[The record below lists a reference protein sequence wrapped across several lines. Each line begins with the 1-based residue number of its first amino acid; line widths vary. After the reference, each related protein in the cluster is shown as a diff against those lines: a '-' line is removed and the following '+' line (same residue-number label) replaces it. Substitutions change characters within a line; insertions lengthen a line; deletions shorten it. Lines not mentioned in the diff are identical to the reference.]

1 MFTSAPMG
9 RFFSLGQVI
18 ETVRGGGIYQDAVDT
33 AIDRLKH
40 GGWVNIY
47 PEGRVNQEK
56 NNPAGGMRRFK
67 WGVGR
72 IVMDA
77 EEMPEI
83 IPIWISG
90 EFPRRAQRA
99 PSSPPF

>member
-1 MFTSAPMG
+1 MFTSAPLG

-18 ETVRGGGIYQDAVDT
+18 ETVRGGGIYQPAVDT
-33 AIDRLKH
+33 ALARLRA
-40 GGWVNIY
+40 GAWVNIY
-47 PEGRVNQEK
+47 PEGGVNQAK

-77 EEMPEI
+77 DELPEI
-83 IPIWISG
+83 IPIWLSG
-90 EFPRRAQRA
+90 E
-99 PSSPPF
+99 

>member
-9 RFFSLGQVI
+9 HFFSLGQVI

-40 GGWVNIY
+40 GAWVNIY

-56 NNPAGGMRRFK
+56 SNPAGGMRRFK

-90 EFPRRAQRA
+90 TYGER
-99 PSSPPF
+99 